1 LIKEKVWIPL
11 LRSLVTGVLVS
22 LFGASFFVD
31 AIHWRVFC
39 LTLSGVTLLGG

>member
-1 LIKEKVWIPL
+1 
-11 LRSLVTGVLVS
+11 VS